1 MLNQLKF
8 SKAFLLLI
16 LVFFCIGCRSG
27 RTITGTNEPS
37 IKQLRFLG
45 EYIIPHNA
53 QFKNTTIG
61 GLSGIDYNKED
72 DLFYL
77 ISDDWSQINPA
88 RFYTARI
95 SFTEKGIDSVHFTD
109 VIQFLQLDGTVYP
122 GAKQNP
128 WRTPD
133 PEAIR
138 YNPLKKNLIW
148 TSEGE
153 RFIMKDSI
161 VLQDPAIRIVTKE
174 GKQIDSFPLPPQ
186 THMYADEKG
195 LRRNGVF
202 EGLSFADNYNNL
214 YISLEEP
221 IYEDGPR
228 AATGDSTAWIRVLK
242 YDVNTKSLIGQY
254 AYKVD
259 PVVRTPVPANGHK
272 INGVSDILEISKNKI
287 LFIERS
293 YSLGRTHCSIRVYIG
308 SINAASNISDVRSL
322 KEEITFTPIKKTLLL
337 NMDSLGMYIGNIEGV
352 SYGPSLPNGHQTL
365 IFVSDNNFRNSEKTQ
380 FLLFEVMP

>member
-27 RTITGTNEPS
+27 RTITGTNESS

-77 ISDDWSQINPA
+77 ISDEWSQINPA

-109 VIQFLQLDGTVYP
+109 LIQFLQPDGTVYP

-214 YISLEEP
+214 YVSLEEP

-228 AATGDSTAWIRVLK
+228 AATGDSTAWVRVLK
-242 YDVNTKSLIGQY
+242 YDVSSKSLIGQY

-259 PVVRTPVPANGHK
+259 PVVRMPVPANGHK
-272 INGVSDILEISKNKI
+272 INGVSDILEISKNRI
-287 LFIERS
+287 LFVERS
-293 YSLGRTHCSIRVYIG
+293 YSLGRTDCSIRVYIG

-352 SYGPSLPNGHQTL
+352 SYGTSLPNGHQT
-365 IFVSDNNFRNSEKTQ
+365 
-380 FLLFEVMP
+380 